1 MKFFIKD
8 FSSKCE
14 QIRSFLRIWSHLLE
28 TSLMKNFIFLCI
40 VRSGVF
46 IANLE
51 LPLHSTMVFLLL
63 TLNKC
68 LLGKSYLLE
77 PK

>member
-1 MKFFIKD
+1 
-8 FSSKCE
+8 
-14 QIRSFLRIWSHLLE
+14 
-28 TSLMKNFIFLCI
+28 MKNFIFLCI

>member
-14 QIRSFLRIWSHLLE
+14 QIRSFLQIWSHLLE
-28 TSLMKNFIFLCI
+28 TSLTKNFIFLCI

-46 IANLE
+46 IAKLE
-51 LPLHSTMVFLLL
+51 LPSHSTMVFLLL
-63 TLNKC
+63 SLNKC